1 MNSKDL
7 KRMTRAELLEVLL
20 TQSRRI
26 KELEEELEEAKA
38 KLEDRDIRMSKVGSL
53 SEAALELSGVFKAAD
68 DAAHLYLYNVKRLIR
83 QQAEKQGHTLPS
95 DEELSGNKND

>member
-7 KRMTRAELLEVLL
+7 KRMTRTELLEVLL